1 MLLFC
6 SVKYFVIAK
15 FDV

>member
-1 MLLFC
+1 MFLFC